1 MNLKGGFLKLD
12 DLEKLRHL
20 LQSIKNIKNE
30 DIFRSESY
38 SIFILFLLSTEI
50 FTHNPNIKEFLEKN
64 SEFNSFLIKYEME
77 LKEYLFKSRTVLIGR
92 FIRIIEKA
100 EIKDLKLIL
109 KIIQEIAFFESKGSK
124 TINNGNKNEENYYDS
139 LLGQFKRGN

>member
-1 MNLKGGFLKLD
+1 MD

-38 SIFILFLLSTEI
+38 SIFVLFLLSTEI
-50 FTHNPNIKEFLEKN
+50 FTYNPNIKEFLEKN

-92 FIRIIEKA
+92 FIRIVEKA
-100 EIKDLKLIL
+100 DIKDLKLIL

-124 TINNGNKNEENYYDS
+124 TINNGNKNEENYFDS